1 MEVLHP
7 RCAGLDLHK
16 DMLVAALR
24 LIEAGEVRR
33 LVETF
38 STTTPDL
45 LRLSAWLDKHGCT
58 QVAMEATGISWRPV
72 WQVLAA
78 EGRTLILAN
87 ATHVK
92 NVPGRKTDV
101 ADAVWLSDLL
111 RTRKQLVREQ
121 ASHIQRI
128 QKTLE
133 EANLKLASVLTDI
146 MGLSGRAVLDALAAG
161 ETDPDRLCA
170 LVGPRV
176 KASSGAIRA
185 ALTGRIGEPHRFL
198 LGLHLRQYDALAA
211 AVAEIDAQVE
221 RDLDPFREAV
231 GLLATIPGISD
242 LTAQVIL
249 SEIGPDMSRF
259 ATAGHLTPGP
269 ACAPGTTRA
278 RENAAR
284 PGSRRGLPG
293 SRRRWCNPPGPGCA
307 RSRATS
313 RPSSSACVTD
323 ADPRRPSALWPP
335 PSSPPPITCS
345 RTAPPT
351 PIRAPITSRRSQRPP
366 APRPSS
372 DRSSASASHAPSHQQ
387 SQFLFRV
394 PRQTPDHRR
403 RGRCLVRTAET
414 AYWTSWRKRPAVV
427 GGRLRRCPKS
437 PS

>member
-24 LIEAGEVRR
+24 LIEAGEVCR

-45 LRLSAWLDKHGCT
+45 LRLSAWLDEHGCT
-58 QVAMEATGISWRPV
+58 QVAMEATGIYWRPV

-87 ATHVK
+87 AAHVK

-111 RTRKQLVREQ
+111 AHGLIRASFVPEAQTQAMRDLLRTRKQLVREQ
-121 ASHIQRI
+121 AAHVQRI

-161 ETDPDRLCA
+161 ETDPDRLRA

-185 ALTGRIGEPHRFL
+185 ALTGRVGPHHRFL
-198 LGLHLRQYDALAA
+198 LTLHLRQVDALTA
-211 AVAEIDAQVE
+211 AVAAIDAQVE
-221 RDLDPFREAV
+221 RDLGPFREAV
-231 GLLATIPGISD
+231 GLLATIPGVSD
-242 LTAQVIL
+242 LTARVIL

-259 ATAGHLTPGP
+259 PTAGHLISWAGLCPRSDESAGKRRSTRLKKGAPWLKTALVQSAWAGVRKKHSSLQAQFQRLRARRGPKKAVCAVAASILTAAYHMLKNGTPY
-269 ACAPGTTRA
+269 ADPGTNHFTKIAPATRA
-278 RENAAR
+278 KALAR
-284 PGSRRGLPG
+284 QIERLGFS
-293 SRRRWCNPPGPGCA
+293 CA
-307 RSRATS
+307 
-313 RPSSSACVTD
+313 
-323 ADPRRPSALWPP
+323 
-335 PSSPPPITCS
+335 I
-345 RTAPPT
+345 AP
-351 PIRAPITSRRSQRPP
+351 
-366 APRPSS
+366 
-372 DRSSASASHAPSHQQ
+372 
-387 SQFLFRV
+387 
-394 PRQTPDHRR
+394 
-403 RGRCLVRTAET
+403 AEPV
-414 AYWTSWRKRPAVV
+414 SI
-427 GGRLRRCPKS
+427 
-437 PS
+437 